1 MRFDLKQK
9 RKAFDILNNLE
20 LKSLSDIIYK
30 YSNERRSRLI
40 AKKDN

>member
-9 RKAFDILNNLE
+9 KKAFDILNNFDF
-20 LKSLSDIIYK
+20 KNLSDIIFK

-40 AKKDN
+40 AKKNN